1 MAGSQW
7 ICVNSCPQPKLPT
20 QAPPYPMGVSFFFPF
35 FSHSTCQQMPQ
46 PKPTIPHSLME
57 DVSYMV
63 EILYKQC

>member
-7 ICVNSCPQPKLPT
+7 LCVNSCPQPKLPT

-46 PKPTIPHSLME
+46 PKPTIPHSLR
-57 DVSYMV
+57 S
-63 EILYKQC
+63 